1 MFKCMTGTVVKE
13 LRAQTDVLASRSS
26 GTQSESAP
34 AAVHPARHSPPP
46 PCFQVL
52 LPLRQSCLLI
62 QALAAAAA
70 TTLHALLWSDRA
82 HGSPSLYK
90 LGSLFKVSV
99 YCFYDV
105 VIKRKGDCVGSPR
118 IVPDIHC
125 PRITNK
131 QSLSHQSVQC
141 LSVSFMLPRKAFHLL
156 SGVATQGFR
165 KLFWDEGVS
174 QIPFVKS

>member
-1 MFKCMTGTVVKE
+1 MSWHPDPLG
-13 LRAQTDVLASRSS
+13 LS
-26 GTQSESAP
+26 QSQLQRLST
-34 AAVHPARHSPPP
+34 PPDIAP

-62 QALAAAAA
+62 QALAAAAAA

-105 VIKRKGDCVGSPR
+105 VIKRKGDCVGSLR

-141 LSVSFMLPRKAFHLL
+141 LSVSFMLPRKASHLL

-165 KLFWDEGVS
+165 KLFWDEGVLS